1 MRIKDL
7 HRIHVGDSLEA
18 TFSGKLKLPGVNMAQ
33 LVAEYAR
40 HTPLQPTYQRLRE
53 AGEKH
58 FRQTTTSEQGL
69 RNILSALAAWMK
81 HFGFRDRDLVGTE
94 FDVEFERYT
103 RDYREALK
111 IEGKAERTIQDRL
124 AYIARWKDQVHAVAE
139 NAELPEPFNE
149 ALSEAMARRQMS
161 LTQLSRYSGIGH
173 SNLAAWARGETRPGR
188 NVAAQMK
195 KLEQALRLPAD
206 TLASRLGFVIKR
218 RQVTEAAKANK
229 LEMTSYSARRSQQF
243 KREFRLNYLIRV
255 PEQMRAEWRELTT
268 HKTSTLREH
277 ASSNDVWRIKPRDKV
292 GDKPSWASLLENGD
306 VVPAADAAWG
316 YLSRYYSW
324 LALDVAHGGAG
335 IATERVSTLAWIL
348 NQELVMKFL
357 AWMQRRSNNK
367 LHGGI
372 PSFLQYAAML
382 VRPNTGWLY
391 LNESLALRID
401 AAARSS
407 CLGFEPAGLDLTELT
422 SAWRKR
428 CEQVWKL
435 YYDRAR
441 FLSTHKSLTKARDP
455 KEPIQDIL
463 AEQRPLSIVIDML
476 ATLKRNPPSCIQT
489 KRYAVWTRD
498 VLLLAWLTAN
508 PLRVNHFA
516 TMTYRRDN
524 TGNVYRVADGDWHY
538 RCELTDF
545 KNSPARYMNTPDGK
559 YDVKLP
565 GYVGDAIEH
574 YLKEGRPY
582 LAGANDNDFFLLPEK
597 FANQTDYDRAG
608 VPIPVMR
615 DRWNAEAIST
625 RVRLVTRALR
635 DGKPGFGPHA
645 FRHIVATDYLK
656 RFPGAYKLV
665 ADLLCDQLQTVI
677 SEYGHTSAQD
687 GLNIHYTAAEAEYAA
702 AMGGKP

>member
-1 MRIKDL
+1 
-7 HRIHVGDSLEA
+7 
-18 TFSGKLKLPGVNMAQ
+18 MAQ

-58 FRQTTTSEQGL
+58 FKQTSTSEQGL
-69 RNILSALAAWMK
+69 RNIMSALAAWMK

-94 FDVEFERYT
+94 FDVEFDRYS
-103 RDYREALK
+103 RDYREALNL
-111 IEGKAERTIQDRL
+111 EGKAERTIQDRL
-124 AYIARWKDQVHAVAE
+124 AYLARWREQVKAVAV
-139 NAELPEPFNE
+139 NAELPEPFHE
-149 ALSEAMARRQMS
+149 ALTEALMRRQMN
-161 LTQLSRYSGIGH
+161 LAELSRHTGIGR

-206 TLASRLGFVIKR
+206 TLASRLGFVIQR
-218 RQVTEAAKANK
+218 RQVTAAAKANQ

-243 KREFRLNYLIRV
+243 KREYRLNYLLKV
-255 PEQMRAEWRELTT
+255 PEQMRAEWHELMAY
-268 HKTSTLREH
+268 KTSTLREH

-292 GDKPSWASLLENGD
+292 GDKPTWASLLPNGD
-306 VVPAADAAWG
+306 VVPSADVAWS

-324 LALDVAHGGAG
+324 LALDVAHEGAG
-335 IATERVSTLAWIL
+335 IAAERVSTLAWL
-348 NQELVMKFL
+348 LHKDMVMKFL
-357 AWMQRRSNNK
+357 QWMQKRSNNK

-372 PSFLQYAAML
+372 PNFLNYAAML
-382 VRPNTGWLY
+382 LRPNTGWLY
-391 LNESLALRID
+391 LNERLALRVD
-401 AAARSS
+401 ASARKTI
-407 CLGFEPAGLDLTELT
+407 LGFDPTGMDLDTLVTE
-422 SAWRKR
+422 WRKR
-428 CEQVWKL
+428 CEEVWKV
-435 YYDRAR
+435 YYDRGQ
-441 FLSTHKSLTKARDP
+441 FLAKHKSLTKSREP
-455 KEPIQDIL
+455 KEPIDDIL
-463 AEQRPLSIVIDML
+463 AERRPLSVVIDML

-498 VLLLAWLTAN
+498 VLILAWLTAN

-516 TMTYRRDN
+516 TMQYKRDN
-524 TGNVYRVADGDWHY
+524 TGNVYRAFDGRWHY
-538 RCELTDF
+538 RCSAEDF
-545 KNSPARYMNTPDGK
+545 KNTPRQYMNTPDLK
-559 YDVKLP
+559 YDVELP
-565 GYVGDAIEH
+565 SYVGDAIEH

-582 LAGANDNDFFLLPEK
+582 LAGANDGDFFLLPEK
-597 FANQTDYDRAG
+597 FANQTEYDRAG
-608 VPIPVMR
+608 VPIPVLK

-656 RFPGAYKLV
+656 RFPGSYKLV

-687 GLNIHYTAAEAEYAA
+687 GLNIHYTAAEAEFAA
-702 AMGGKP
+702 AMGDKP